1 MHLYSKRSYI
11 DVKEAVYLVWCDP
24 AVDVCGYCWRAGVW
38 SVSGGAGRG
47 RPTLR
52 SAQAD
57 AQVFWAQVRSQA
69 TIFGDSAELG
79 RPAQPGPLQHSFS
92 LHSSPRQD
100 GAETSVEQRPAGIQR
115 SSQSLSCPCI
125 YISRIQPAGEQD
137 SWTWYRPIA
146 VSK

>member
-115 SSQSLSCPCI
+115 S
-125 YISRIQPAGEQD
+125 ISPSPVPASTFPASSPLE
-137 SWTWYRPIA
+137 
-146 VSK
+146 SKTAGPGTDLLQ